1 MDGDTQGV
9 FPCLRE
15 ERIKA
20 YRKELP
26 SLHSRLTAYALYK
39 PLTDTAM
46 LMFYVLIIM
55 LFVVAVLDSAEKRS
69 NNQAKEDYD
78 TTRNQESD

>member
-1 MDGDTQGV
+1 MGGDTQGV

-15 ERIKA
+15 ERLKA

-26 SLHSRLTAYALYK
+26 SLHSRLTADALYK

-46 LMFYVLIIM
+46 LMLYITILMLPIFYICNDM
-55 LFVVAVLDSAEKRS
+55 
-69 NNQAKEDYD
+69 NHGEDND
-78 TTRNQESD
+78 NE

>member
-15 ERIKA
+15 ERLKA

-26 SLHSRLTAYALYK
+26 SLHSRLTADALYK

-46 LMFYVLIIM
+46 LMVYITII
-55 LFVVAVLDSAEKRS
+55 LLPLCIALNHVENDNE
-69 NNQAKEDYD
+69 
-78 TTRNQESD
+78 

>member
-15 ERIKA
+15 ERLKA

-26 SLHSRLTAYALYK
+26 SLHSRITAYALYN
-39 PLTDTAM
+39 PLTDPAM
-46 LMFYVLIIM
+46 LMVYLVIIM
-55 LFVVAVLDSAEKRS
+55 IPVCAILEHIERKRE
-69 NNQAKEDYD
+69 NK
-78 TTRNQESD
+78 

>member
-1 MDGDTQGV
+1 MGGDTQGV

-15 ERIKA
+15 ERLKA

-26 SLHSRLTAYALYK
+26 SLHSRLTADALYK

-46 LMFYVLIIM
+46 LLLYLILFMFPICLI
-55 LFVVAVLDSAEKRS
+55 LEHD
-69 NNQAKEDYD
+69 NN
-78 TTRNQESD
+78 